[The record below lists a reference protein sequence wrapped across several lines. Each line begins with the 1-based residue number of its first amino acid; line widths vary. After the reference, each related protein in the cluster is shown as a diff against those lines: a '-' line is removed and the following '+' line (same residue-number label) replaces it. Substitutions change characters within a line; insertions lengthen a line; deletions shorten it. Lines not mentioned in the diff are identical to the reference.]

1 MEASQTALR
10 TKHHV
15 IDPSRL
21 AAWGIAA
28 DDPKACFGNTPS
40 PEHGLYRRHVYLPLQ
55 YAAVTAS
62 IPVRL
67 NRQTKVIPAP

>member
-1 MEASQTALR
+1 METSQTALR

-21 AAWGIAA
+21 AAWGIAQTIPMPA
-28 DDPKACFGNTPS
+28 SEIHHRQSMGS
-40 PEHGLYRRHVYLPLQ
+40 PLQ

-67 NRQTKVIPAP
+67 NRQTKVILAP

>member
-10 TKHHV
+10 TKHHA

-21 AAWGIAA
+21 AAWGMAA
-28 DDPKACFGNTPS
+28 DHLRACFGNTPS
-40 PEHGLYRRHVYLPLQ
+40 PEHGLYRRHVYLPFQ
-55 YAAVTAS
+55 YAALTAS
-62 IPVRL
+62 IPGRL

>member
-21 AAWGIAA
+21 AAWGTAA
-28 DDPKACFGNTPS
+28 DDLKACFGNIPS

-55 YAAVTAS
+55 YAGLIAS